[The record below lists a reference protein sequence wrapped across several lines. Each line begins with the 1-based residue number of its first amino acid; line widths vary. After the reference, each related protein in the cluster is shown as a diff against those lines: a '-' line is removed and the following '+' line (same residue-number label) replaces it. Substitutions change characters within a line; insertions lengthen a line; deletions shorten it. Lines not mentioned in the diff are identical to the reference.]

1 MISVYD
7 DRDLSVVLGKSDS
20 VGRRLEIDVKCLDPD
35 IHKTYTGQENRL
47 ILQNLQRLAASGAN
61 IWIRIP
67 VIPDFNDTPEEMEG
81 IAALA
86 ANTPGVTR
94 VTLMPYHTLGK
105 SKYQTLG
112 MTPGYETTK
121 SITESRLEAFKAMFR
136 EKGLSVE

>member
-1 MISVYD
+1 LPYTDTYLYD
-7 DRDLSVVLGKSDS
+7 
-20 VGRRLEIDVKCLDPD
+20 IKCLDPD
-35 IHKTYTGQENRL
+35 IHQKYTGRENQL
-47 ILQNLQRLAASGAN
+47 ILQNLQRLAAAGAN
-61 IWIRIP
+61 IWIRVP
-67 VIPDFNDTPEEMEG
+67 VIPDVNDDPAEMEG

-121 SITESRLEAFKAMFR
+121 LITESRLEAFKAMFR